1 MISLIRFRCSVC
13 KITINYMQ
21 GTDDA
26 ANVAIVREH
35 YREHYRF
42 DVGSSLLPCNFC
54 NYNSAGG

>member
-1 MISLIRFRCSVC
+1 MC

-42 DVGSSLLPCNFC
+42 DMGHFVTPQLLQL
-54 NYNSAGG
+54 